1 MSTTNYFDI
10 FKPKNGEKTNLNV
23 MKPKVG
29 TTASVTTVTTVTTVT
44 EITTNSNLDLGDLT
58 SGPIGCKTYFRG
70 KICDIKTRSSLL
82 L

>member
-1 MSTTNYFDI
+1 MSNYFDI

-29 TTASVTTVTTVTTVT
+29 TTASVTTVTTVT

-58 SGPIGCKTYFRG
+58 SGPVRPILEVRYVTLKLVVHFYY
-70 KICDIKTRSSLL
+70 K
-82 L
+82 